1 MKIKRVYIKDYKGI
15 QNLELDFS
23 LEDKTL
29 NLIVLSGLNGS
40 GKTRI
45 LEFINEKLKR
55 YDSLTE
61 SEKLEIEL
69 EKEEEVINIELKQKS
84 TNLFVEL
91 CGFRK
96 KKKYNS
102 ECSKYM
108 MINKHLEKK
117 PKIIYVPTESNFE
130 KLEKASTELIR
141 EYSFL
146 NVVDSSLIKDIPSYI
161 ATKIIETANNEEHLT
176 MGQVRKKIF
185 NEINEI
191 FEGMELDIKISGI
204 SKDAKSLPLFEN
216 FSGEKVDINAL
227 SSGEKQLFLRT
238 LSLKMLEPKNSI
250 ILIDEPEL
258 SLHPKWQQQIL
269 EVYKRIGEN
278 NQIIIA
284 THSPLILENIDKE
297 NIFMLTKEESGRITV
312 ATGDKLYTP
321 YGQPLNRTLKDIM
334 GTKVSENPKVIEIL
348 LNCPLINRKP
358 LIENYL

>member
-1 MKIKRVYIKDYKGI
+1 MKIKKVYIKDYKGI
-15 QNLELDFS
+15 KNLELDFS
-23 LEDKTL
+23 LNDKTL

-45 LEFINEKLKR
+45 LEFINERLRK

-84 TNLFVEL
+84 SNLFTEL
-91 CGFRK
+91 HGFRK
-96 KKKYNS
+96 KRKYNK

-108 MINKHLEKK
+108 MINEYLEKK
-117 PKIIYVPTESNFE
+117 PKVIYVPTESNFE

-141 EYSFL
+141 EYNFL
-146 NVVDSSLIKDIPSYI
+146 NVVDATLIKDIPSYI

-191 FEGMELDIKISGI
+191 FEDMDLDIKISGI

-216 FSGEKVDINAL
+216 FSGEKVNINEL

-238 LSLKMLEPKNSI
+238 LSLKMLDPQNSI

-269 EVYKRIGEN
+269 EVYKKIGEN
-278 NQIIIA
+278 NQLIIA
-284 THSPLILENIDKE
+284 THSPLILENVEKE
-297 NIFMLTKEESGRITV
+297 NIFMLNKEESGRITV
-312 ATGDKLYTP
+312 ETGEKLYSP
-321 YGQPLNRTLKDIM
+321 YGQPLNKTLKDIM
-334 GTKVSENPKVIEIL
+334 GGKVSENPEVIEIL
-348 LNCPLINRKP
+348 LNCPLIKRKNVV
-358 LIENYL
+358 ENYV